1 MIVVIY
7 ETLKDFQFDIRGI
20 LRRNIK
26 EFFYPFFLSFFLSLR
41 PIFQHH
47 ETISNGILDG

>member
-26 EFFYPFFLSFFLSLR
+26 EFFYPFFLSFFPFALYFNTTKQYR
-41 PIFQHH
+41 
-47 ETISNGILDG
+47 TVY